1 MHRALKISLSLLLIL
16 PLLACGLLL
25 ALAASE
31 GGSRLLAEQARRW
44 SAGALEWGDMQG
56 RLLGPLR
63 LENLN
68 IRSPGLE
75 LEVRAL
81 SLDWSPGA
89 LLVGRLDVAS
99 LEATGIRARLEASGT
114 EPAEAPAWRPQDLP
128 LPVDIRLGRLEL
140 SDLQWRSGDNPPQS
154 IERVSLAASL
164 ENRQLGLTTL
174 DVRAPQGFIE
184 ASGEV
189 GFDEQ
194 LPLRLNLRW
203 QWRLPDQRL
212 AGGVLEAEGD
222 AARLELRHTGGGELP
237 VNLRGTVRDVL
248 ATPGWELQLDWPE
261 LPLDTSEAPLLVG
274 PGWLRSDGTLAA
286 YRLDSEGRLQG
297 VGPDPLFW
305 SLQAQGDRSGLQ
317 LAPLGLR
324 TAPGEL
330 ELRGAVG
337 WSGPLTAAL
346 AYRAVGEQLTRYNP
360 DLPPQLAAHGHLEG
374 RYENDVVT
382 LQRFDLALDQ
392 APLQLSFEGRVALPA
407 TGGPDFEGKLAWRQL
422 GWPLTAA
429 APAFA
434 SAEGRLQLAG
444 TADDYRLDL
453 AAVLA
458 GSQLP
463 PGHWEAMATGDRGKL
478 LLQRLTGQVLDGEVT
493 LAGELGWDPAPR
505 WDLKLNGSG
514 LDPGQWRPD
523 LPGRLAL
530 ALGSAGRVDP
540 DAGLQGRVGLEQ
552 LSGVVAGRDVRLV
565 ANALLAGEALDL
577 QSLQLDSGGNRLSAS
592 GRLAP
597 AALGLGWDLQ
607 VPNPGALLPGLQG
620 QLMGSGRLEGTAD
633 APRVRV
639 SLSGRELELD
649 ARRLSSLSVE
659 LEAGL
664 AAQAPLRLDLAVGE
678 LAQGGETQLQSARL
692 QARGSTSAHWLELD
706 LAAPAQQLR
715 ARLEG
720 GLHADTGQ
728 WRGSLAELVADA
740 ADYGSWSLAQ
750 PAPLMLSG
758 AALRLGDTCLRA
770 GTDSSRVCVQGDWSG
785 STGGE
790 LAARI
795 QALALQRLVADL
807 DGQLDGEVRGTLAA
821 DGALRGQGELELSA
835 GQLRV
840 AGGEGT
846 RNINFR
852 GGKLDFAVAEGGL
865 DAALVVE
872 GEQRRLLRA
881 ELQLPALNRLPLPEP
896 QPLRGR
902 IEADLDDLSGL
913 QALVPA
919 LENTA
924 GSLRADLQLAGT
936 LQQPLLLG
944 ELVLADGA
952 ADVPS
957 AGLELRQIE
966 LRIDGDPAQPG
977 QLAIAGGLVS
987 GPGRVDLSGRV
998 DLAGGGVA
1006 LAVTG
1011 DRLLAYNTPDA
1022 RALVSPD
1029 LQLGWDSD
1037 VLNLRGRIE
1046 VPEADV
1052 TPQLG
1057 LSPALLTED
1066 SAAAPQPGRV
1076 IAPSPDVVVI
1086 DAAGEVEEPP
1096 VSAPP
1101 LRLDS
1106 RLELV
1111 VGDRVNVSALGLI
1124 GRLTGKVM
1132 FINRPGADLL
1142 PVADG
1147 RLSIEDGTFRA
1158 FGQDLEIE
1166 TGRVVFARKPVTEP
1180 ELNVRAVRWI
1190 DNDPVVS
1197 SVGVLLSGP
1206 ADQPLLE
1213 LFSRP
1218 ELDQTEIQSY
1228 LLTGSGSNNR
1238 DSVLSIGTYLYP
1250 KLYVSYGYNLLEE
1263 TNQFDTLY
1271 TITPRYGVEA
1281 KVGEADNTLNMTIT
1295 YEH

>member
-1 MHRALKISLSLLLIL
+1 VHRALKISLSLLLTL

-44 SAGALEWGDMQG
+44 SGGALEWGDMQG

-63 LENLN
+63 LQNLS
-68 IRSPGLE
+68 IRSPGLQ
-75 LEVRAL
+75 LEVQAL

-89 LLVGRLDVAS
+89 LLAGRLDVAS
-99 LEATGIRARLEASGT
+99 LEATGIRARLEESGT

-140 SDLQWRSGDNPPQS
+140 SDIQWRSGDNPPQS
-154 IERVSLAASL
+154 IERVSMAASL
-164 ENRQLGLTTL
+164 ENRQLALTTL
-174 DVRAPQGFIE
+174 DMRAPQGFIE
-184 ASGEV
+184 ASAEV

-194 LPLRLNLRW
+194 LPLRLDLRW
-203 QWRLPDQRL
+203 QWRLPDRRL
-212 AGGVLEAEGD
+212 AGGTLEAGGD
-222 AARLELRHTGGGELP
+222 AARLELRHTGSGELP
-237 VNLRGTVRDVL
+237 VNLLGTVRDVL

-261 LPLDTSEAPLLVG
+261 LRLDTSEAPLLVG
-274 PGWLRSDGTLAA
+274 PGRLRSDGTLAA
-286 YRLDSEGRLQG
+286 YRLGSEGRLRG

-317 LAPLGLR
+317 LAPLALR

-330 ELRGAVG
+330 ELLGTVA

-346 AYRAVGEQLTRYNP
+346 AYRAAGEQLTRYNP
-360 DLPPQLAAHGHLEG
+360 DLPSRLAAHGHLEG
-374 RYENDVVT
+374 RYENDVLT
-382 LQRFDLALDQ
+382 LQGFDLALDQ
-392 APLQLSFEGRVALPA
+392 ASLQLSFEGSATLPA
-407 TGGPDFEGKLAWRQL
+407 TGGPDFEGELAWRQL

-453 AAVLA
+453 AAELA

-463 PGHWEAMATGDRGKL
+463 PGHWEAIATGDRGKL
-478 LLQRLTGQVLDGEVT
+478 LLQQLTGQVLDGEVT
-493 LAGELGWDPAPR
+493 LAGELGWDPEPR
-505 WDLKLNGSG
+505 WDLKLNGSE
-514 LDPGQWRPD
+514 LDPGQWQPD

-540 DAGLQGRVGLEQ
+540 DAGLQGRVELQQ

-565 ANALLAGEALDL
+565 VNALLAGEALDL
-577 QSLQLDSGGNRLSAS
+577 QSLQLDSGGNRLRAS

-597 AALGLGWDLQ
+597 TALELGWDLQ
-607 VPNPGALLPGLQG
+607 VPNPGALLSGLQG

-633 APRVRV
+633 APRMRV
-639 SLSGRELELD
+639 SLSGQELELD
-649 ARRLSSLSVE
+649 ARRLSSLSAE

-678 LAQGGETQLQSARL
+678 LAQDGEILLQSARL
-692 QARGSTSAHWLELD
+692 QAKGSTSAHWLELD
-706 LAAPAQQLR
+706 LVAPEQQLR
-715 ARLEG
+715 AGLEG
-720 GLHADTGQ
+720 GLHSDTGQ

-740 ADYGSWSLAQ
+740 ADYGTWSLVQ

-758 AALRLGDTCLRA
+758 AALSLGDTCLRA

-785 STGGE
+785 SAGGQ
-790 LAARI
+790 LAGRL
-795 QALALQRLVADL
+795 QALSLQRLVADL
-807 DGQLDGEVRGTLAA
+807 EGQLDGELRGTLAA

-846 RNINFR
+846 QNMNFR
-852 GGKLDFAVAEGGL
+852 GGKLDFSVAEGGL
-865 DAALVVE
+865 DATLVVE
-872 GEQRRLLRA
+872 GEQQRLLRA

-902 IEADLDDLSGL
+902 IQANLDDLSGL

-919 LENTA
+919 LDATA
-924 GSLRADLQLAGT
+924 GSLRTDLQLAGT

-944 ELVLADGA
+944 QLALVGGA

-966 LRIDGDPAQPG
+966 LRVDGDTAG
-977 QLAIAGGLVS
+977 QLAIAGGLAS

-998 DLAGGGVA
+998 DLPSGGVA
-1006 LAVTG
+1006 LAIIG
-1011 DRLLAYNTPDA
+1011 DRLLAFNTPDV
-1022 RALVSPD
+1022 RALVSPEVR
-1029 LQLGWDSD
+1029 LNWDSD

-1066 SAAAPQPGRV
+1066 SAAAAQPGRV

-1111 VGDRVNVSALGLI
+1111 LGDRVNVSALGLI

-1166 TGRVVFARKPVTEP
+1166 TGRVVYASKPVTEP

-1218 ELDQTEIQSY
+1218 QLDQTEIQSY